1 MVSTNEGNVH
11 VSVKD
16 LSHSQSHLIKKEWL
30 WGRECDKTGSPFP
43 TSLTSTGDG
52 RGVMKHKL

>member
-16 LSHSQSHLIKKEWL
+16 HSHSQSHLIKRS
-30 WGRECDKTGSPFP
+30 GSGDKSVIRLVHLSPP
-43 TSLTSTGDG
+43 HLPQPGMEVES
-52 RGVMKHKL
+52 